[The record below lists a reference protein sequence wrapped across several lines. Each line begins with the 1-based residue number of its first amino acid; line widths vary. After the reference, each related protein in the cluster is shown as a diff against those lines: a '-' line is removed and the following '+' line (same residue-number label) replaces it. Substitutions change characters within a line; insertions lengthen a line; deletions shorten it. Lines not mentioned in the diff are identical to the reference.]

1 MSTPMIN
8 NPKGLVSLLGL
19 RDMGGVP
26 RALLGDLQAGVD
38 ITQFL
43 LLDREVLGVAGGVTV
58 SAVSGG
64 IAFTV
69 PAGELWY
76 IHEYGIRA
84 GPIAAGERISLTT
97 MTQPIGGGGAI
108 VNGTIGTAS
117 NTGSVAACHIR
128 DSFWLNP
135 GGTLAYQVLDIAT
148 AGSIALNP
156 TCLITRLRI

>member
-26 RALLGDLQAGVD
+26 RALLGDLQAGIDV
-38 ITQFL
+38 TQFL
-43 LLDREVLGVAGGVTV
+43 LLDREALSMSPDPTV
-58 SAVSGG
+58 STVTGG

-76 IHEYGIRA
+76 IHDYGIRTS
-84 GPIAAGERISLTT
+84 GLAAGERISVTT
-97 MTQPIGGGGAI
+97 MTQPVNGGVAI
-108 VNGTIGTAS
+108 VNGTVGNAT
-117 NTGSVAACHIR
+117 NTGERSSCHIR

-148 AGSIALNP
+148 AGSITLSP
-156 TCLITRLRI
+156 TACISRLRI

>member
-1 MSTPMIN
+1 MIN
-8 NPKGLVSLLGL
+8 TPKGLVSLLGL

-43 LLDREVLGVAGGVTV
+43 LLDREVLSVLPSPTA

-97 MTQPIGGGGAI
+97 MTQPVNGGGAI
-108 VNGTIGTAS
+108 VNGTVGSAT
-117 NTGSVAACHIR
+117 NTGEVAACHIR
-128 DSFWLNP
+128 NSFWLNP
-135 GGTLAYQVLDIAT
+135 GGTLAYQILDIAT
-148 AGSIALNP
+148 AGSIGLNP
-156 TCLITRLRI
+156 TCLISRLRI

>member
-26 RALLGDLQAGVD
+26 RSLLGDLQAGVD

-43 LLDREVLGVAGGVTV
+43 LLDREVLGVAPAPTV
-58 SAVSGG
+58 SAVGGG

-76 IHEYGIRA
+76 IHEYGIRSA
-84 GPIAAGERISLTT
+84 GMLAGERISFTT
-97 MTQPIGGGGAI
+97 MTQPIGGGAAI
-108 VNGTIGTAS
+108 VNGT
-117 NTGSVAACHIR
+117 TGNATNVGEVAACHIR

-135 GGTLAYQVLDIAT
+135 GGTLAYQILDIAT
-148 AGSIALNP
+148 AGSITLNP
-156 TCLITRLRI
+156 TCLISRLRI

>member
-8 NPKGLVSLLGL
+8 TPKGLVSLLGL

-26 RALLGDLQAGVD
+26 RTLLGDLQAGVD

-43 LLDREVLGVAGGVTV
+43 LLDREVLGVPGVTA

-64 IAFTV
+64 ISFTV

-108 VNGTIGTAS
+108 VNGTTGNAS
-117 NTGSVAACHIR
+117 NTGEVAACHIR

-135 GGTLAYQVLDIAT
+135 GGTLAYQILDIAT

-156 TCLITRLRI
+156 TCLISRLRI